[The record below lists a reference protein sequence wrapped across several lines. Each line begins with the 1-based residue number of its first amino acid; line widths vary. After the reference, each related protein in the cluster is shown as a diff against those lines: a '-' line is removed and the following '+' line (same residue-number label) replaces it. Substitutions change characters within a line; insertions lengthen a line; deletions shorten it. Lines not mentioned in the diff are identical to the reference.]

1 MAHFKKTPT
10 CDDTGKDLSAVFVHC
25 HSSPNAFNIGLASL
39 EKYVPHNTTFT
50 YIFGPLFL

>member
-1 MAHFKKTPT
+1 MAHLKKTPT